1 MRRAPRILLVED
13 SEDDT
18 ILIIRELERAG
29 YRPEFQ
35 RVETAAAMDAAL
47 AEDWDVVLADYV
59 LPRFS
64 ALAALVLLK
73 KRGLKLPFI
82 IVSGAISEGIAIAAM
97 KAGADDYVMKGNIG
111 RLGAVL
117 DRVVSEVGE
126 IRPRGGQIAAKPLYP
141 SR

>member
-29 YRPEFQ
+29 YRPAFQ

>member
-1 MRRAPRILLVED
+1 
-13 SEDDT
+13 
-18 ILIIRELERAG
+18 
-29 YRPEFQ
+29 
-35 RVETAAAMDAAL
+35 MDAAL

-64 ALAALVLLK
+64 ALAALMLLK